1 MEIINNFKDEDV
13 ELDVDLIERYLKS
26 KQREVDLNLDKVEKI
41 NKLLESAAFA
51 IKGIVILSG
60 VLIFFYYLPEIINL
74 FN

>member
-1 MEIINNFKDEDV
+1 MEIINNLKDADV

-51 IKGIVILSG
+51 IKGCVVLSG
-60 VLIFFYYLPEIINL
+60 LLIFFYYLPVIINL

>member
-1 MEIINNFKDEDV
+1 MEIIKNFADEDV

-51 IKGIVILSG
+51 IKGCVVLSG
-60 VLIFFYYLPEIINL
+60 LLIFFYYLPVIINL
-74 FN
+74 FT

>member
-1 MEIINNFKDEDV
+1 MEIINNFQDEDV

-51 IKGIVILSG
+51 IKGCVVLSG
-60 VLIFFYYLPEIINL
+60 LLIFFYYLPVIINL

>member
-1 MEIINNFKDEDV
+1 MEIIKNFADEDV

-51 IKGIVILSG
+51 IKGCVVLSG
-60 VLIFFYYLPEIINL
+60 LLIFFYYLPVIINL

>member
-41 NKLLESAAFA
+41 SKLLESAAFA
-51 IKGIVILSG
+51 IKGCVVLSG
-60 VLIFFYYLPEIINL
+60 LLIFFYYLPVIINL

>member
-51 IKGIVILSG
+51 IKGCVVLSG
-60 VLIFFYYLPEIINL
+60 LLIFFYYLPVIINL